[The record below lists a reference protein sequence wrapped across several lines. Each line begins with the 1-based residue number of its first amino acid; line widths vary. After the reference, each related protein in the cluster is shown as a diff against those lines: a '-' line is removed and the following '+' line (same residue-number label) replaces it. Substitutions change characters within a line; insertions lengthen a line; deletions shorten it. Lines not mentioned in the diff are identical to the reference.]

1 MRRPQFGED
10 IEMTRTSIIAV
21 LGSAL
26 AFAASVPS
34 LAAGPVVGD
43 AAFTKRIGVSRL
55 QPPSNRYTT
64 LGDELSD
71 MLTTAL
77 VNKGYQVVERG
88 QLSKVIEEL
97 SLKDVGGL
105 FDPSKLAAV
114 GKQCGAEAMVMGSIS
129 EFGSSTSSRKILGIE
144 IREET
149 ARVKLDVR
157 MVDIRTGTVL
167 AAATGEGQE
176 VSRDLNLRRM
186 IDPGSFSM
194 RNDECRDSMQGKAAR
209 KAVTNLVKDLDD
221 KLSLVASRP
230 VQAPRLVQ
238 QISHT
243 IELEVSGLDKFS
255 TAGLLLKALAGE
267 KGIKSAKNT
276 GWASNVLKAEVDAGD
291 LSSTDVAQM
300 LETAASLKGFGLT
313 VQTVDDNKV
322 VASGK

>member
-1 MRRPQFGED
+1 
-10 IEMTRTSIIAV
+10 MTRTSIIAV

-26 AFAASVPS
+26 ALAASVPS

-71 MLTTAL
+71 MLTTTL
-77 VNKGYQVVERG
+77 VTKGYQVVERG
-88 QLSKVIEEL
+88 QLSKLIEEL

-105 FDPSKLAAV
+105 FDPSKLVAV

-129 EFGSSTSSRKILGIE
+129 EFGSSTSNRKILGIE

-157 MVDIRTGTVL
+157 MVDVRTGTVL

-194 RNDECRDSMQGKAAR
+194 RNDECRDSMLGKAAR
-209 KAVTNLVKDLDD
+209 KAIANLVKDLDD
-221 KLSLVASRP
+221 KLGQVASRP
-230 VQAPRLVQ
+230 VQ
-238 QISHT
+238 QISRT

-313 VQTVDDNKV
+313 VQTVDDGRI

>member
-1 MRRPQFGED
+1 MRRPQFRED

-26 AFAASVPS
+26 ALAASVPS

-71 MLTTAL
+71 MLTTTL

-88 QLSKVIEEL
+88 QLSKLIEEL

-105 FDPSKLAAV
+105 FDPSKLVAV

-129 EFGSSTSSRKILGIE
+129 EFGSSTSNRKILGIE

-157 MVDIRTGTVL
+157 MVDVRTGTVL

-194 RNDECRDSMQGKAAR
+194 RNDECRDSMLGKAAR
-209 KAVTNLVKDLDD
+209 KAIANLVKDLDD
-221 KLSLVASRP
+221 KLGQVASRP
-230 VQAPRLVQ
+230 VQ
-238 QISHT
+238 QISRT

-313 VQTVDDNKV
+313 VQTVDDGRI

>member
-1 MRRPQFGED
+1 
-10 IEMTRTSIIAV
+10 MTRTSIIAV

-26 AFAASVPS
+26 ALAASVPS

-71 MLTTAL
+71 MLTTTL

-88 QLSKVIEEL
+88 QLSKLIEEL

-105 FDPSKLAAV
+105 FDPSKLVAV

-129 EFGSSTSSRKILGIE
+129 EFGSSTSNRKILGIE

-157 MVDIRTGTVL
+157 MVDVRTGTVL

-194 RNDECRDSMQGKAAR
+194 RNDECRDSMLGKAAR
-209 KAVTNLVKDLDD
+209 KAIANLVKDLDD
-221 KLSLVASRP
+221 KLGQVASRP
-230 VQAPRLVQ
+230 VQ
-238 QISHT
+238 QISRT

-313 VQTVDDNKV
+313 VQTVDDGRI